1 MPTKKNAFLF
11 LLSLLMKRT
20 SANKG
25 LMHHARNIPR
35 HALHE
40 KSLQRQLADSTLV
53 SSQEE
58 KAFLVPLINRGAS
71 VDKLF
76 MERSLTGCQPRV
88 SFLNRIK

>member
-1 MPTKKNAFLF
+1 M
-11 LLSLLMKRT
+11 LSLLMKRT

-25 LMHHARNIPR
+25 LIHHARNIPR

-40 KSLQRQLADSTLV
+40 KSLQRQLADRTLV

-71 VDKLF
+71 VDELF
-76 MERSLTGCQPRV
+76 SGTVINWLSAA
-88 SFLNRIK
+88 SFVPQSH

>member
-1 MPTKKNAFLF
+1 
-11 LLSLLMKRT
+11 
-20 SANKG
+20 
-25 LMHHARNIPR
+25 MHHARNIPR

-40 KSLQRQLADSTLV
+40 ISLQRQLADSTLV

-58 KAFLVPLINRGAS
+58 KAFLVSLIIRGAS